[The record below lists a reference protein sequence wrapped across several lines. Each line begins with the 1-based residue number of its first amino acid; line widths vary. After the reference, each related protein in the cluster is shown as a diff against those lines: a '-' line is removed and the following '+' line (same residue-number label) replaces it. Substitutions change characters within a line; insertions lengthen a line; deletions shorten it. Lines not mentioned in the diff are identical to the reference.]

1 MLDWMQ
7 GRDEGRRISNERM
20 EWLQWS
26 IEGYGL
32 LGWID
37 LYGWIELMQMDR
49 VDVYV
54 NEMGCEPSGR
64 VMHIYLK
71 LGFHL

>member
-1 MLDWMQ
+1 
-7 GRDEGRRISNERM
+7 
-20 EWLQWS
+20 
-26 IEGYGL
+26 
-32 LGWID
+32 
-37 LYGWIELMQMDR
+37 MDR